1 MRNLY
6 ITTFVEKD
14 NELVERTYLV
24 DAENIRDIFG
34 LLCNPKIGSAS
45 VILEEGI
52 IEFLL
57 TMINPD
63 AYTDESH
70 FNWNGNSFFRP
81 IKACFR

>member
-6 ITTFVEKD
+6 ITTLVERD

-24 DAENIRDIFG
+24 DAENIEDIFG
-34 LLCNPKIGSAS
+34 LLCDHKFGSAS
-45 VILEEGI
+45 LILKEGVL
-52 IEFLL
+52 EFLF

-63 AYTDESH
+63 AYTDENH
-70 FNWNGNSFFRP
+70 FTWNGNSFFRP